1 MIDTPWWSFNPHL
14 VEYVNLGSPVA
25 VRHEGGRREMYV
37 WRGGSLWYRVYNAIL
52 QGQFRESEVTFSRSE
67 LNALIAEGWLGLTVE
82 LGADFRASFLVR
94 GRTNEIKGADRRN
107 PIWGGLM
114 LTRAF

>member
-14 VEYVNLGSPVA
+14 AEYVSLGSPVA

-52 QGQFRESEVTFSRSE
+52 QGSSARARSRSHA
-67 LNALIAEGWLGLTVE
+67 LNSTL
-82 LGADFRASFLVR
+82 
-94 GRTNEIKGADRRN
+94 
-107 PIWGGLM
+107 
-114 LTRAF
+114 